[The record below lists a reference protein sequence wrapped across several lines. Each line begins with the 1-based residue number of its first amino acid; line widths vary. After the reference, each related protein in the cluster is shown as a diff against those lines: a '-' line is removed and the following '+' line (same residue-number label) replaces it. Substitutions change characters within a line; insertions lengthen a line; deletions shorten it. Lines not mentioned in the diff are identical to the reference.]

1 MDLNGE
7 CKGGDG
13 FIDRSRVRILL
24 CDNDSKSLGEV
35 FTLLSEC
42 SYQVTSVKS
51 ARQVIDA
58 LNAEGPDIDII
69 LAEIDLPMA
78 KGMKMLRYITRDKDL
93 RRIPVIMMSRQDEV
107 PVVVKCLKLGAAD
120 YLVKPLRTNELL
132 NLWTHMWRRRR
143 MLGLAEKNM
152 LSYDFDL
159 VGSDPSDPNTNST
172 NLFSDDTDDRSLRST
187 NLQRGNLSHQ
197 ENEWSVATAT
207 APVHTG
213 DGGLGADG
221 TATSSLAV
229 TAIEPPLDHLAG
241 SHHEPMKRNSNPVQF
256 SSAPKKSR
264 LKIGESSAFFTYVKS
279 TVLRTNGQDSPLVN
293 GNGSLHLH
301 RGLVEKFQAVA
312 SEGINNT
319 KQARGTTPKSTI
331 FRTNGQDPPL
341 VNGNGSLHL
350 HRGLAEKF
358 QAVASEGIN
367 NTKQARGSRE
377 NEKYHSQG
385 ENLQNGASYPHSLE
399 RSRTLPTSMES
410 HARNY
415 QEGNMNTPQVAMN
428 RSKDSSQVDGSGFS
442 APNAYPYYMHGV
454 MNQVM
459 MQSAAMMPQY
469 GHQLPHCQPNHPN
482 GMTGYPYYHH
492 PMNTSLQHSHM
503 SLQNGQMSMVH
514 HSWSPV
520 GNPSTNEVRVSKL
533 DRREEALLK
542 FRRKRNQRC
551 FDKKIR
557 YVNRKRLAERRPRVK
572 GQFVRKMNGVNVD
585 LNGQPDSA
593 DYDDEEE
600 EEEEEEEENRDSSP
614 QDDALGT

>member
-7 CKGGDG
+7 CKGGGGGDG

-24 CDNDSKSLGEV
+24 CDNDPNSLGEV
-35 FTLLSEC
+35 FTLLSQC

-152 LSYDFDL
+152 MSYDFDL
-159 VGSDPSDPNTNST
+159 VGSDPSDPNTNSAT
-172 NLFSDDTDDRSLRST
+172 LFSDDTDDRSIRST
-187 NLQRGNLSHQ
+187 NPQRGTTLSHQ
-197 ENEWSVATAT
+197 EKEWPVATGSVCA
-207 APVHTG
+207 G
-213 DGGLGADG
+213 DGADG
-221 TATSSLAV
+221 TATSTPAV
-229 TAIEPPLDHLAG
+229 AIIEPPLNHLPET
-241 SHHEPMKRNSNPVQF
+241 HHESTKRNTNPGQF
-256 SSAPKKSR
+256 SSVPKKSR

-279 TVLRTNGQDSPLVN
+279 TVIGTNSQDPPHVN
-293 GNGSLHLH
+293 GNGSVHP
-301 RGLVEKFQAVA
+301 GVAEKRQVVA
-312 SEGINNT
+312 SEVINKAKQTRGGRET
-319 KQARGTTPKSTI
+319 KKNYAQGES
-331 FRTNGQDPPL
+331 L
-341 VNGNGSLHL
+341 VNGTLERSRTLPTPMELH
-350 HRGLAEKF
+350 
-358 QAVASEGIN
+358 
-367 NTKQARGSRE
+367 SRSHQE
-377 NEKYHSQG
+377 DPS
-385 ENLQNGASYPHSLE
+385 SLE
-399 RSRTLPTSMES
+399 RSRTLPPPMELHRS
-410 HARNY
+410 YQEDPSSGDRSRTLPPPMDLHGGRSCY
-415 QEGNMNTPQVAMN
+415 QEGAMDDARVA
-428 RSKDSSQVDGSGFS
+428 SKDSSQVDASRF
-442 APNAYPYYMHGV
+442 AAHNAYPYYMHGV

-459 MQSAAMMPQY
+459 MQSAAMMPHY
-469 GHQLPHCQPNHPN
+469 AHQHPHMN
-482 GMTGYPYYHH
+482 GMTGFPYYHHH
-492 PMNTSLQHSHM
+492 PMNTSLQHSQM
-503 SLQNGQMSMVH
+503 SQNGHVPLQNGQMPLQNGQMPMVH
-514 HSWSPV
+514 HHQSWPPV
-520 GNPSTNEVRVSKL
+520 GNSSPNEVRVNKL

-585 LNGQPDSA
+585 LNGQPEPDSA

-600 EEEEEEEENRDSSP
+600 EDEEEEENRDSSP

>member
-7 CKGGDG
+7 CKGGGDG

-24 CDNDSKSLGEV
+24 CDNDSNSLGDV
-35 FTLLSEC
+35 FTLLSQC

-107 PVVVKCLKLGAAD
+107 HVVVKCLKLGAAD

-159 VGSDPSDPNTNST
+159 VGSDPSDPNTNSN
-172 NLFSDDTDDRSLRST
+172 NLFSDDTDDRSIRST
-187 NLQRGNLSHQ
+187 NPQRGALSRQ
-197 ENEWSVATAT
+197 EKEYPVAIKGSAC
-207 APVHTG
+207 AG
-213 DGGLGADG
+213 NGADG
-221 TATSSLAV
+221 TATSAPAV
-229 TAIEPPLDHLAG
+229 AIGEPPLNHLPG
-241 SHHEPMKRNSNPVQF
+241 SHHESTKRDNNPAQF
-256 SSAPKKSR
+256 SSVPKKSR

-279 TVLRTNGQDSPLVN
+279 TVLATNCQDPPHVN
-293 GNGSLHLH
+293 GNASLHP
-301 RGLVEKFQAVA
+301 VVAEKLQVVA
-312 SEGINNT
+312 SEVINKT
-319 KQARGTTPKSTI
+319 RQTRRGRETEKSY
-331 FRTNGQDPPL
+331 P
-341 VNGNGSLHL
+341 
-350 HRGLAEKF
+350 
-358 QAVASEGIN
+358 
-367 NTKQARGSRE
+367 
-377 NEKYHSQG
+377 QG
-385 ENLQNGASYPHSLE
+385 ENLQNGGASYPSSLGQ
-399 RSRTLPTSMES
+399 SRTNPTSVELHGRS
-410 HARNY
+410 Y
-415 QEGNMNTPQVAMN
+415 QEGNVSTAQVAAVN
-428 RSKDSSQVDGSGFS
+428 RSKDSSQ
-442 APNAYPYYMHGV
+442 AAAAQNAYPYYMHGV

-469 GHQLPHCQPNHPN
+469 GHQHPYHPPNHHLN
-482 GMTGYPYYHH
+482 GMTGVPYYHH
-492 PMNTSLQHSHM
+492 PMNTSLQHSQVPI
-503 SLQNGQMSMVH
+503 QNGQMPMVHH

-520 GNPSTNEVRVSKL
+520 GNANEVRVNKL

-557 YVNRKRLAERRPRVK
+557 YVNRKKLAERRPRVK
-572 GQFVRKMNGVNVD
+572 GQFVRKMNGVTVD
-585 LNGQPDSA
+585 LNGQPD
-593 DYDDEEE
+593 YDDEEDE
-600 EEEEEEEENRDSSP
+600 DEEEEENRDSSP
-614 QDDALGT
+614 QDDAEGT